1 MARRSKTYLWQVVI
15 GFGFLSGVWT
25 AIGIDPEEVVLNLLG
40 TAVTAAYPDPTLRT
54 LFIVLPTILL
64 LWSVWQAYRKGK
76 VFGLIAVILA
86 YVAGLS
92 ILVSLTTTI
101 ILLVAA
107 LLVGYLATN
116 RRLVRKLT
124 GR

>member
-25 AIGIDPEEVVLNLLG
+25 AIGIDPEEVLLNLLG

-54 LFIVLPTILL
+54 LFIILPTILL

-76 VFGLIAVILA
+76 VPGLIAVILA

-92 ILVSLTTTI
+92 ILVSLTTTVL
-101 ILLVAA
+101 LLVAA

>member
-25 AIGIDPEEVVLNLLG
+25 AIGIDPEEVLLNLLG
-40 TAVTAAYPDPTLRT
+40 TAITTAYPDPTLRT
-54 LFIVLPTILL
+54 LFIILPTFLL
-64 LWSVWQAYRKGK
+64 LWSVWQAYSKGK

-92 ILVSLTTTI
+92 ILLSLTTTI

-107 LLVGYLATN
+107 LIVGYLATN
-116 RRLVRKLT
+116 RKMIRKLT
-124 GR
+124 GW